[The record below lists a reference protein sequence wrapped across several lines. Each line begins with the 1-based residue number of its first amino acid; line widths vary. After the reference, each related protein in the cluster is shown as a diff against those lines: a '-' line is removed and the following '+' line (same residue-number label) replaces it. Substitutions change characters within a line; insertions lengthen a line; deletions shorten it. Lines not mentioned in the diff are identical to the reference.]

1 MLWYDIPSMRTIFI
15 FTILAVF
22 CGISGAQGPAP
33 CALVTQAEVQA
44 AAGVTVSEGTLN
56 SMNKLVCE
64 YKAGATGSM
73 ISVLLTAKSPADS
86 AEKTVAELQK
96 RKIQASTVA
105 GIGEG
110 AYAASPGYGMQ
121 QLGAYK
127 GSKHVVVTVMLL
139 GAPEAKA
146 KSVAQAVMTK
156 ALARVK

>member
-1 MLWYDIPSMRTIFI
+1 MRIIFI
-15 FTILAVF
+15 LTILVVY
-22 CGISGAQGPAP
+22 CGTSGAQGPAP
-33 CALVTQAEVQA
+33 CALVTQAEVRE
-44 AAGVTVSEGTLN
+44 AAGVTISEGTLN

-64 YKAGATGSM
+64 YKAGAAGSM

-86 AEKTVAELQK
+86 AEKTVVELQK
-96 RKIQASTVA
+96 RRIQASVVA
-105 GIGEG
+105 GLGEG

-156 ALARVK
+156 ALARMK